1 MRKSLKV
8 TAIVAGG
15 VLVLGAAG
23 AAGAA
28 LAEGGQ
34 STAAA
39 PLASPANKPRPAP
52 TKTIIKPP
60 ASTSPS
66 KNAAGSDCSQ
76 TGGCGPGSNNQ
87 SSHGSDPYQSNGF
100 FNSTT
105 LEQSVANEQ
114 MQALAAAPASQ
125 YYHRGPGY
133 ATVTVTCAYLRM
145 DTYACSATDS
155 DGDGG
160 AGDEVQV
167 APDGNSWSDTG
178 MHWTGPDIPA
188 GTITTVDP
196 VRNWT
201 AGAAAG
207 QPSPGA
213 TYKNGTPV
221 SDCLHGTAQQL
232 EARGC
237 PM

>member
-1 MRKSLKV
+1 MRKSLKI

-15 VLVLGAAG
+15 VLVLGTAG
-23 AAGAA
+23 A
-28 LAEGGQ
+28 
-34 STAAA
+34 
-39 PLASPANKPRPAP
+39 AP
-52 TKTIIKPP
+52 TKTIIRTP

-66 KNAAGSDCSQ
+66 HNAAGSDCSQ
-76 TGGCGPGSNNQ
+76 AGGCGPGSDTPGRQ
-87 SSHGSDPYQSNGF
+87 AGSDPYQSNGF
-100 FNSTT
+100 FNATT

-133 ATVTVTCAYLRM
+133 ATVTVTCTYLRM

-160 AGDEVQV
+160 AGDEVHV

-196 VRNWT
+196 VSNWT
-201 AGAAAG
+201 AGSAAD
-207 QPSPGA
+207 QPSSGA
-213 TYKNGTPV
+213 T
-221 SDCLHGTAQQL
+221 
-232 EARGC
+232 
-237 PM
+237 